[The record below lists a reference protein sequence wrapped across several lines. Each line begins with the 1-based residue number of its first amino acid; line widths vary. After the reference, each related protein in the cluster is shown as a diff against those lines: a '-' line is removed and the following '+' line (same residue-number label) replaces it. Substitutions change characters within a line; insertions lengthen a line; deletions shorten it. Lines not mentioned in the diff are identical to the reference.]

1 MLVARSI
8 AVLIHGLFLMALS
21 ITLFVL
27 AVIALLSGSFT
38 TFVLYL
44 ALDCILGATA
54 LRRAAEDMDKLSAQL
69 RARHKVRTGG

>member
-1 MLVARSI
+1 MLIARSI
-8 AVLIHGLFLMALS
+8 ALLIHGLLLMALS

-54 LRRAAEDMDKLSAQL
+54 LRGATEDMNKLSAQI
-69 RARHKVRTGG
+69 RAQHTEG